1 MPTLLSRRTMIH
13 SLACG
18 CAAALPTGLLAP
30 PAFAASAVPKT
41 LLTADQAL
49 AKLKEGNA
57 AFVQGGCV
65 TTGAPARLAELAN
78 GQAPFATVVG
88 CADSRTPP
96 EHLFSRAL
104 GELFIVRV
112 AGNTV
117 DTAALGS
124 VEYAVAVLGAP
135 LIVVLGHSKC
145 GAVEAA
151 VKVVKDKAK
160 FPGHIGLL
168 VQPIVPAV
176 LAVKN
181 RADILNSAIRAN
193 VERTVAQLRTAKP
206 IVAKAV
212 GEGKAK
218 VVGGVYDLAT
228 GAVAF
233 VA

>member
-1 MPTLLSRRTMIH
+1 MATILSRRTLIH
-13 SLACG
+13 ALACG
-18 CAAALPTGLLAP
+18 CGAALPSALIAP
-30 PAFAASAVPKT
+30 HAFAASAVPKT
-41 LLTADQAL
+41 ALSADQAL

-65 TTGAPARLAELAN
+65 PSGAPARLKDLAN
-78 GQAPFATVVG
+78 GQAPFAIVVG

-96 EHLFSRAL
+96 EHIFSRAL
-104 GELFIVRV
+104 GELFTVRV

-124 VEYAVAVLGAP
+124 IEYGVAVLGAP
-135 LIVVLGHSKC
+135 LILVLGHSSC

-160 FPGHIGLL
+160 FPGHIGAL

-176 LAVKN
+176 LGVKN
-181 RADILNSAIRAN
+181 KTDILNAAIRAN
-193 VERTVAQLRTAKP
+193 VERTVAQLRAAKP

-218 VVGGVYDLAT
+218 VAGGVYDLAT
-228 GAVAF
+228 GTVAF

>member
-1 MPTLLSRRTMIH
+1 MSALLSRRTLMH

-18 CAAALPTGLLAP
+18 CAAALPSQLLAP
-30 PAFAASAVPKT
+30 SAFAASAVPKT
-41 LLTADQAL
+41 ALSADQAL

-65 TTGAPARLAELAN
+65 ATGAPARFAELAN
-78 GQAPFATVVG
+78 GQAPFAIVLG

-124 VEYAVAVLGAP
+124 IEYGVAVLGAP

-151 VKVVKDKAK
+151 VKVVKEKAK
-160 FPGHIGLL
+160 FPGHIGPL

-176 LAVKN
+176 LSVKN
-181 RADILNSAIRAN
+181 RADVLNAAIGAN
-193 VERTVAQLRTAKP
+193 VERTVGQLRTAKP

-228 GAVAF
+228 GKVAF
-233 VA
+233 MA